1 MIRSVLLVLAVCS
14 SAFAQQPRWRTLPAT
29 PSPVAGMQKHYTVV
43 NGIRLFYEILPAA
56 DGSHKT
62 PVILLHGGLA
72 NSDYFGNQVRALHPH
87 HSVMLVDS
95 RGHGRSSRN
104 AQPFGYDLMADDV
117 VALMDTLHLPQADIV
132 GWSDGAI
139 LGIDLALRHPTRVR
153 RIFAFAANV
162 TTDGVIADND
172 KNPVFAAYIQRAGE
186 EYRRLS
192 PTPTEY
198 SAFTEQIAHM
208 WLSQPEWTAA
218 QLATIHTPVLVADG
232 DHDEAIVRGHSE
244 KIAAMIPGATLLIL
258 PATSHFAFLQA
269 PGLFNTTM
277 MDFLDR

>member
-1 MIRSVLLVLAVCS
+1 
-14 SAFAQQPRWRTLPAT
+14 
-29 PSPVAGMQKHYTVV
+29 MQKHYTVV

-244 KIAAMIPGATLLIL
+244 KIAAMIPGAALLIL